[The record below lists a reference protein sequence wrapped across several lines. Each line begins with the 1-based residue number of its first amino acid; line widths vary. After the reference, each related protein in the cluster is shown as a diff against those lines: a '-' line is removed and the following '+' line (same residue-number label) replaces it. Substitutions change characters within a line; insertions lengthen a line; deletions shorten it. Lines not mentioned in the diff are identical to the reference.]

1 MNQDVKDFTVQKV
14 KEFMS
19 VPYCCA
25 EAKEAGQAFLDAL
38 GTEQEAEKAKALIA
52 ELELDIMPVDQLIG
66 FAKSEAGAQVFGAE
80 NAKNVAAHGE
90 EIKAAQST
98 ATARHVRR
106 WRRFLRGKTRFWD
119 RKH

>member
-80 NAKNVAAHGE
+80 TARNVAAHGE
-90 EIKAAQST
+90 EIKAAGAKYCDCDACASVEAILQSKDEIL
-98 ATARHVRR
+98 V
-106 WRRFLRGKTRFWD
+106 
-119 RKH
+119 

>member
-52 ELELDIMPVDQLIG
+52 
-66 FAKSEAGAQVFGAE
+66 
-80 NAKNVAAHGE
+80 
-90 EIKAAQST
+90 
-98 ATARHVRR
+98 
-106 WRRFLRGKTRFWD
+106 
-119 RKH
+119 

>member
-52 ELELDIMPVDQLIG
+52 ELRFSFFNMRASCFLLIRTKNLNNLYYNHMSELDREYPIL
-66 FAKSEAGAQVFGAE
+66 
-80 NAKNVAAHGE
+80 
-90 EIKAAQST
+90 
-98 ATARHVRR
+98 
-106 WRRFLRGKTRFWD
+106 
-119 RKH
+119 